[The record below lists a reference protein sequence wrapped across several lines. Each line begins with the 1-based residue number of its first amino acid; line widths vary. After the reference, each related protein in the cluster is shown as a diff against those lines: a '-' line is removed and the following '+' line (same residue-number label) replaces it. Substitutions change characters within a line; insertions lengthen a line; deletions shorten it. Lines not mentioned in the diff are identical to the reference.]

1 MIIHTLFKNAVES
14 VTPDPESKDRFY
26 VDGTLSPEQ
35 FTYCGDILIQQFSSW
50 YWDGGEPDKRWSFL
64 PSNKQFLIN
73 RNVKSI
79 KVFDRQIYK
88 DHIVNETQ
96 VEDEWTYTNHD
107 NIKTINNTTNITN
120 NNNTNDS
127 DEEYFEIE
135 DDDDDCTLEENT
147 DNLSRSY
154 DIYITYDK
162 YYRTPRVWLF
172 GYNYDGMPLG
182 YKEMVDDIESD
193 YLNKT
198 VTYDNH
204 PHLSLQLISIHPCK
218 HASVMK
224 NLMKKHNKKIDLD
237 EYFFVFL
244 KFISS
249 IIPNINYDHTK
260 DI

>member
-1 MIIHTLFKNAVES
+1 MIIHSLFKNAVES
-14 VTPDPESKDRFY
+14 VTPDPESKDKFY

-35 FTYCGDILIQQFSSW
+35 FTHCGNMLVQQFSSW

-64 PSNKQFLIN
+64 PENKQFLVS

-88 DHIVNETQ
+88 EHIVNETQ
-96 VEDEWTYTNHD
+96 VEDEWTYTKHE
-107 NIKTINNTTNITN
+107 NIKTVTKSNTIEKKESE
-120 NNNTNDS
+120 S
-127 DEEYFEIE
+127 DDEYLDIE
-135 DDDDDCTLEENT
+135 DEDDCKIE
-147 DNLSRSY
+147 DNIDQLSRSY

-198 VTYDNH
+198 VTYDSH
-204 PHLSLQLISIHPCK
+204 PHLSLKLISIHPCK

-224 NLMKKHNKKIDLD
+224 NLMIRHNKKIDLD